1 MFFFIRLTFH
11 LFINWAMHHL
21 HHRPLASFSTLSQ
34 IYSQQQPKSAKPNVA
49 ASVTSAACAA
59 SYHPIEKKKIKIT
72 IVTKKT
78 SAAPVSHV
86 PVPPVTVSPAHAP
99 CLLEQEKSKSQ

>member
-1 MFFFIRLTFH
+1 MKLG
-11 LFINWAMHHL
+11 WC
-21 HHRPLASFSTLSQ
+21 
-34 IYSQQQPKSAKPNVA
+34 VA

-86 PVPPVTVSPAHAP
+86 PVPPAHASPSHASPSPVSPRTRKIKITIKKQP
-99 CLLEQEKSKSQ
+99 QKQCFIDDFFGI